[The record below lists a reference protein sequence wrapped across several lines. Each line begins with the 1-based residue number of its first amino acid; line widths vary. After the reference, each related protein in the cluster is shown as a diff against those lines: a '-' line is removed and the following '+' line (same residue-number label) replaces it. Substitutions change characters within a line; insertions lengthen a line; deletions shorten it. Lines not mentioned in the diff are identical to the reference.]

1 MGRWLISTVRLIN
14 RPELHSAETHAE
26 ELPRVYIVFKC
37 YTQVLLCLSAEK
49 RRRRQF
55 LESYQKKKKKVG
67 EKKWKKKISEDRN
80 KIVERRIY
88 IEREKKSEE
97 RWDVFNPLPYYLNS
111 SSACHKQQ

>member
-1 MGRWLISTVRLIN
+1 MVRWLISTVRLIN

-55 LESYQKKKKKVG
+55 LESYQKKKKKW
-67 EKKWKKKISEDRN
+67 EKRNEKKKISEDRN

-88 IEREKKSEE
+88 IEREKESEG
-97 RWDVFNPLPYYLNS
+97 R
-111 SSACHKQQ
+111 

>member
-55 LESYQKKKKKVG
+55 LESYQKKKKKNG
-67 EKKWKKKISEDRN
+67 RKEMKKKSEDRN

-88 IEREKKSEE
+88 IEREKRSEG
-97 RWDVFNPLPYYLNS
+97 R
-111 SSACHKQQ
+111 